1 VKTSKGK
8 KRRIT
13 LLLTAGNLTGMH
25 VKERSHD
32 GKYAPLDRPWG
43 EQDLA
48 NFRKGGKAINLL
60 ARGVSDFDEII
71 RKVNTPRRK
80 KRGSQN
86 SQKKPAAPQ
95 SADDSEE
102 GWE

>member
-1 VKTSKGK
+1 MKTNNGK
-8 KRRIT
+8 KCRIT
-13 LLLTAGNLTGMH
+13 LLLTAGKLAGMH
-25 VKERSHD
+25 VKERSRD

-71 RKVNTPRRK
+71 RKVNAPRRK
-80 KRGSQN
+80 KRSAPKPRGPGSLGDPG
-86 SQKKPAAPQ
+86 PAW
-95 SADDSEE
+95 D
-102 GWE
+102 